1 MASVDVSQLSKA
13 EHDELSCAYAALLL
27 HDGEIE
33 ITVSLLTSNEDNKKA
48 WGKTKISVCHLVF
61 HCQTIIKFK
70 SLMIFLG

>member
-33 ITVSLLTSNEDNKKA
+33 ITVSCLSSNEDIKESRS
-48 WGKTKISVCHLVF
+48 KTEISPCSLVF
-61 HCQTIIKFK
+61 HCHTIIKFK